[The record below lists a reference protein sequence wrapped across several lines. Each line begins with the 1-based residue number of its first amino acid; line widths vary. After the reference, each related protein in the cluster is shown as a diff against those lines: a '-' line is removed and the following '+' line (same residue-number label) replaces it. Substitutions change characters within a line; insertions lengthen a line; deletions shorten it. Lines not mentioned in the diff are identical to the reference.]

1 MPHQVMPMLAILDWM
16 NTKIGETKTT
26 VTGGIGLMAMIYI
39 GHVWWTTKHVVKTAV
54 SFLVAGAVL
63 FAISNTGFFKDQFQK
78 ETTNAGLS
86 RPPAAVV
93 VHDTNAV

>member
-1 MPHQVMPMLAILDWM
+1 MRQVMPMLAILEWM
-16 NTKIGETKTT
+16 NTKIGETRTT

-63 FAISNTGFFKDQFQK
+63 FAVSNTGFFKDQFAE
-78 ETTNAGLS
+78 ETTTEAGLS
-86 RPPAAVV
+86 RPAVV
-93 VHDTNAV
+93 VVVADAPRA